1 LLKFS
6 RAELQLD
13 LRHYKAFLF
22 LLILKSPPARCAPRG
37 VIWNINKN
45 QKNPDIFET
54 IKDFLKK
61 FFDTYL
67 RFSSEYFRKKNFFF
81 RATSGPGQRFPKDT
95 LIRGKKL
102 KNIYDNFT
110 F

>member
-1 LLKFS
+1 MIKYLQGFGKRYQTFFKS
-6 RAELQLD
+6 R
-13 LRHYKAFLF
+13 KILF
-22 LLILKSPPARCAPRG
+22 LSPPARSAPRG

-45 QKNPDIFET
+45 GKNPDIFET
-54 IKDFLKK
+54 IKDFLKN

-95 LIRGKKL
+95 LIRGKKIK
-102 KNIYDNFT
+102 KNLR
-110 F
+110 